1 MAATFQLD
9 VVAADHTVWSG
20 EATMVIAR
28 TLEGELGILANH
40 SPLMGVLAPGAVEV
54 RPADGSVFAA
64 VVDGGFLS
72 VANNRISILAEH
84 AEMVDDIDPA
94 LARRELEEARSG
106 ADDSDRS
113 AQTIAV
119 AQARVDAV
127 EKTRDSRG

>member
-1 MAATFQLD
+1 MAATFDLQ

-40 SPLMGVLAPGAVEV
+40 SPLMGVLAPGSVEI
-54 RPADGSVFAA
+54 RPADGNTLVA

-84 AEMVDDIDPA
+84 AEMADDIDPA
-94 LARRELEEARSG
+94 DAQRRLEEARQD
-106 ADDSDRS
+106 ADDSERS
-113 AQTIAV
+113 QQAV
-119 AQARVDAV
+119 AAAQARVDAA
-127 EKTRDSRG
+127 EKSHSRS

>member
-40 SPLMGVLAPGAVEV
+40 SPLMGVLAPGSVEI
-54 RPADGSVFAA
+54 RPAEGNPLLA

-72 VANNRISILAEH
+72 VASNRVSVLAEH
-84 AEMVDDIDPA
+84 AEMAEDIDPA
-94 LARRELEEARSG
+94 EAQRRLDEARQD
-106 ADDSDRS
+106 ADDSES
-113 AQTIAV
+113 SQQALAA
-119 AQARVDAV
+119 AQARVAAV
-127 EKTRDSRG
+127 EKTHSR

>member
-28 TLEGELGILANH
+28 TVEGELGILANH
-40 SPLMGVLAPGAVEV
+40 SPLMGVLAPGAVEI
-54 RPADGSVFAA
+54 RPADGNPLVA
-64 VVDGGFLS
+64 VIDGGFLS

-94 LARRELEEARSG
+94 DAQRQLDDAKRD
-106 ADDSDRS
+106 ADDSEES
-113 AQTIAV
+113 QQAV
-119 AQARVDAV
+119 AAAQARVDAV
-127 EKTRDSRG
+127 EKSR

>member
-1 MAATFQLD
+1 MATTFDLQ

-40 SPLMGVLAPGAVEV
+40 APLMGVLAPGSVEI
-54 RPADGSVFAA
+54 RPADGNTVVA

-72 VANNRISILAEH
+72 VAHNRISILAEH
-84 AEMVDDIDPA
+84 AEMADEIDPA
-94 LARRELEEARSG
+94 AARRRLDEAREG

-113 AQTIAV
+113 RRAIAA

-127 EKTRDSRG
+127 EKAGSRS

>member
-40 SPLMGVLAPGAVEV
+40 SPLMGVLAPGAVEI
-54 RPADGSVFAA
+54 RPSEGNPIIA

-72 VANNRISILAEH
+72 VANNRISVLAEH
-84 AEMVDDIDPA
+84 AEMADDIDPA
-94 LARRELEEARSG
+94 EAQRMLDEARRT
-106 ADDSDRS
+106 ADDSEHS
-113 AQTIAV
+113 QQTIAA

-127 EKTRDSRG
+127 ERIHAR

>member
-20 EATMVIAR
+20 EATMLIAR

-40 SPLMGVLAPGAVEV
+40 SPLMGVLAPGAVEI
-54 RPADGSVFAA
+54 RPSEGNAIIA

-72 VANNRISILAEH
+72 VANNRISVLAEH
-84 AEMVDDIDPA
+84 AEMADDIDPA
-94 LARRELEEARSG
+94 EAQRALEEARHQ

-113 AQTIAV
+113 QHEIAA

-127 EKTRDSRG
+127 ERTHTR